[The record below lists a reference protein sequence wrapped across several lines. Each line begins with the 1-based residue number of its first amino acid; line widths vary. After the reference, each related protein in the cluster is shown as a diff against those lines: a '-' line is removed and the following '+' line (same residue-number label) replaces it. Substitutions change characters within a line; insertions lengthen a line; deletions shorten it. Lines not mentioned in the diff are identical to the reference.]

1 MTPVSGKRRGRG
13 EDSIYWDEAKNR
25 CVGPVNLGDSTSGM
39 RVRKRSRAG
48 PRLRS
53 GTRCMPRKINLATI
67 LGGF

>member
-39 RVRKRSRAG
+39 RVRKVTGRTKTEVRDTLHAQEDQLSHDTGRV
-48 PRLRS
+48 
-53 GTRCMPRKINLATI
+53 
-67 LGGF
+67 

>member
-39 RVRKRSRAG
+39 QVRKGHG
-48 PRLRS
+48 PDQD
-53 GTRCMPRKINLATI
+53 
-67 LGGF
+67 